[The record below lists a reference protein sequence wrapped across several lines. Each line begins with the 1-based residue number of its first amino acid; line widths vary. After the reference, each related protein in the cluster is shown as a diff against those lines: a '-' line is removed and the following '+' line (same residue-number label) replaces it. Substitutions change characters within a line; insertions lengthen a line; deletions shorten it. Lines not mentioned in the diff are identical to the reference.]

1 MKEDKDI
8 RQRPEAY
15 PKPTE
20 TDQQLKNQDEYI
32 QVQNNRQDDQLPL
45 KQDNTSREREG
56 FKEPGRGI

>member
-1 MKEDKDI
+1 MKEDKDK

-32 QVQNNRQDDQLPL
+32 QVQNNREEDQLPF
-45 KQDNTSREREG
+45 KNENKTQDREG
-56 FKEPGRGI
+56 FKDYGRGI

>member
-1 MKEDKDI
+1 MKEDKDK

-32 QVQNNRQDDQLPL
+32 QVQNNREDDQLPF
-45 KQDNTSREREG
+45 KNENKPQDREG
-56 FKEPGRGI
+56 FKDYGRGI

>member
-32 QVQNNRQDDQLPL
+32 HVQNNRQDDQFPL
-45 KQDNTSREREG
+45 KQDHPSQERED